1 MEQFNQQHVTYN
13 RYANNFAIHINTTHI
28 DVGQEQLDFNCD
40 KYDLP
45 SMFKI
50 CVHTF
55 LALSIPEFY
64 CFIVTA
70 WCY

>member
-1 MEQFNQQHVTYN
+1 MY
-13 RYANNFAIHINTTHI
+13 I

-70 WCY
+70 